1 MKSFTQDAINVYFE
15 KIILTCIRIMVF
27 RGHRTCRYMNL
38 GGCCN
43 LGQMTVGGFRGNSET
58 EIDSIILRRENQSVS
73 WIGY

>member
-1 MKSFTQDAINVYFE
+1 
-15 KIILTCIRIMVF
+15 
-27 RGHRTCRYMNL
+27 MNL

-58 EIDSIILRRENQSVS
+58 EIDSIILRRGNQSVS